1 MTAGTLSLMA
11 SEWES
16 APGMPFEWGRNP
28 DLWLYR
34 HRTLGLLYRYFRL
47 SMETGRLPSILG
59 QEFFRNQITSYS
71 VSSFEDVVIF
81 VHDVER
87 CIERL
92 DRFSQDLIG
101 RIALQGFTQEET
113 ARLTGYSR
121 RTVVRRFPEALD
133 QLSEIF
139 LKVGIL
145 LPLPV
150 PPEADPQ
157 ACQEG
162 ELDEIL
168 VTM

>member
-11 SEWES
+11 SEWEG
-16 APGMPFEWGRNP
+16 APGMPFEWGSNP

-34 HRTLGLLYRYFRL
+34 DRTLGLLYRYFKL
-47 SMETGRLPSILG
+47 SMEAGRLPSILG

-162 ELDEIL
+162 ELDEKL